1 MDPLLKAQLKHVI
14 GYVTGA
20 TIDAAGQVQ
29 VVAASV
35 ATCFGRVE
43 PYYREI
49 PVGSDIVD
57 ERTKH
62 MVILDESFPLT
73 EEACRAALF
82 YLPAIASQGRRPK
95 NVQYCYDENA
105 ALDHIEVML

>member
-1 MDPLLKAQLKHVI
+1 VDPLIKAQLKHVI
-14 GYVTGA
+14 RYA
-20 TIDAAGQVQ
+20 SSASIDASGQVQ
-29 VVAASV
+29 TGTI

-49 PVGSDIVD
+49 PVGSDSID
-57 ERTKH
+57 ERTRH
-62 MVILDESFPLT
+62 MVILDETFPLS
-73 EEACRAALF
+73 EAASRSAWF
-82 YLPAIASQGRRPK
+82 YLPGISTQPRRPK